1 MRIERRTSGDVTVL
15 SCAGAIDADGV
26 RRLRKQTGAA
36 VETGCQQVVVS
47 LGDVAFSDS
56 QALAH
61 LVTASQ
67 RPGDGG
73 GEVVFSASSGNRQML
88 KTLGLS
94 GQLKV
99 FPDDQAALAH
109 FGEDGAALG
118 LKLQR
123 PLGWGR
129 AGPEEGARPRP

>member
-15 SCAGAIDADGV
+15 ACAGAVDADSV
-26 RRLRKQTGAA
+26 RALGEKTGAA
-36 VETGCQQVVVS
+36 VETGCQQLVVS

-56 QALAH
+56 RALAH

-67 RPGDGG
+67 RHEDGN
-73 GEVVFSASSGNRQML
+73 GEVVFSASTGNRQML
-88 KTLGLS
+88 KTLGLAR
-94 GQLKV
+94 QLKV
-99 FPDDQAALAH
+99 FADDQAALAH

-118 LKLQR
+118 LKLRR

-129 AGPEEGARPRP
+129 AGP